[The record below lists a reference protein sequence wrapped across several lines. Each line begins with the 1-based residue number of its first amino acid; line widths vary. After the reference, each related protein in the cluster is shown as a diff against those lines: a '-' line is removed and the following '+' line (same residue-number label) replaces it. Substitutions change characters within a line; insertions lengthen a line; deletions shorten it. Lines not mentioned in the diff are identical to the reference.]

1 MPRER
6 CYCPEPP
13 IAGRLVL
20 TGDEAHHLARVR
32 RVGAGTLVEVFDG
45 VNPMAWPAR
54 VVASSPR
61 EVELEID
68 GEPIVGREPAVALT
82 LAVALPKGDRVDW
95 LVEKAVE
102 VGVSRLVPL
111 RTERSVVDPRDAK
124 LDRLRRRVVEASKQ
138 CGRNRLMEVAAPIA
152 WDAFRG
158 GVAGGAAR
166 LIAHPA
172 GVEPGAWP
180 SLERDRSRLLA
191 VGPEGGWSDA
201 EVEAAVDD
209 GWTPVGLGPILM
221 RIETAA
227 LVGAALV
234 LLGARA

>member
-1 MPRER
+1 MPRDR
-6 CYCPEPP
+6 CYCPDP
-13 IAGRLVL
+13 AVSGRLVL

-32 RVGAGTLVEVFDG
+32 RVGPGAMVEVFDG
-45 VNPMAWPAR
+45 VNPIAWPAR

-61 EVELEID
+61 EVELEIE

-138 CGRNRLMEVAAPIA
+138 CGRNRLMEVAAPIE
-152 WDAFRG
+152 WEAFRRG
-158 GVAGGAAR
+158 HAEAVR
-166 LIAHPA
+166 LLAHPSGPDPA
-172 GVEPGAWP
+172 GWP
-180 SLERDRSRLLA
+180 ALDASRARVLA

-201 EVEAAVDD
+201 EVETAVAD
-209 GWTPVGLGPILM
+209 GWTTIGLGPILM

-227 LVGAALV
+227 LVGAALL
-234 LLGARA
+234 LLGGRE